1 VTLPENGLIANWLW
15 CIAFCRAR
23 MLIYDGEYCIC
34 GLSHSREEQ
43 EQRERSKAR
52 FCCFSSRLFYESFGG
67 EKYGNSET
75 PAAK

>member
-1 VTLPENGLIANWLW
+1 
-15 CIAFCRAR
+15 

-43 EQRERSKAR
+43 EQRERSRAR